1 MRQTISTISA
11 LSILTIGSAF
21 AQSANFQMLN
31 ADERLGALKVGIDEI
46 CVPTQR
52 EQKSTKNVVKAR
64 GKSVG
69 LRKMRSANKTRALV
83 WQVGKT
89 EEVAI
94 LDMGGGCTVST
105 SFEKRDADKLLPGLR
120 SWLAEDAYSEEMAPA
135 PTASGETGVTAYCRT
150 NEAGGFDAMVLYE
163 NIKMERPD
171 VGSKRPVE
179 VTYLSVVVPPQ
190 TFCSS
195 SD

>member
-1 MRQTISTISA
+1 MRRTISVISGLSIFMAGSA
-11 LSILTIGSAF
+11 L

-31 ADERLGALKVGIDEI
+31 ADERLEALKVGIDEI
-46 CVPTQR
+46 CVPTQV
-52 EQKSTKNVVKAR
+52 EQKTTKNVVKAR

-69 LRKMRSANKTRALV
+69 LRKMRSANKTKALM

-94 LDMGGGCTVST
+94 LDMGNGCSVGT
-105 SFEKRDADKLLPGLR
+105 SFEKRDAGKLLPGLR

-135 PTASGETGVTAYCRT
+135 PATSGETGVTAYCRT
-150 NEAGGFDAMVLYE
+150 NESGGYEAMVLYE

-179 VTYLSVVVPPQ
+179 VMYLTVVVPSAS
-190 TFCSS
+190 FCSS